1 MIIANRLKKTL
12 TLNNKIMNNTLNKL
26 TLLLFT
32 LFMFIPTGYS
42 QNNAAPGI
50 QLLMSPSSVQQGSTG
65 TLTATVG
72 NYGNK
77 TIVANSLKATISVG
91 ANTEILEIAPGSGWD
106 LLSLTSGSANTIQL
120 INTRDY
126 DQFELGRILLTVRGN
141 MVSEAD
147 VILGHIVYVTAKNQL
162 LCEDCPSD
170 SAPLN
175 ANQGNANS
183 TNDFDVE
190 LPQNMNN
197 AQTSLAVTCDQ
208 DLDSLVS
215 MLPSKVTVTTT
226 AKPGDDAY
234 FNLTINDSSGFL
246 SGTEI
251 PAWCADQD
259 LGLDNNETASFDVYS
274 SYDELPEGRFEKPE
288 NFDKVNWLL
297 NQTIIGEVSPNGL
310 GEYTFGHFQY
320 AIWLLIDDSVCQ
332 VCTFLTD
339 PTSTWNNDGN
349 DIAQAEEIRDLALAQ
364 GGGFTPDV
372 GELLAI
378 VLVPEGRQSV
388 IIGKEF
394 EEVPCDDW
402 LNKTLA
408 TETNERLYI
417 ENCGSYF
424 WELDGETYKKS
435 GVYKHET
442 INNEGDTHTTY
453 LNLTIDK
460 EKFVMYPVPFNQE
473 VFASYN
479 FCYDTNV
486 KVEILD
492 VKGTLIRSYIDSN
505 YIKGSKGVIRID
517 LSNEANQLYI
527 VKLTTAEEILF
538 KKIVSSS
545 TQRRN

>member
-1 MIIANRLKKTL
+1 
-12 TLNNKIMNNTLNKL
+12 MNNTLNKL
-26 TLLLFT
+26 ILLLFT
-32 LFMFIPTGYS
+32 LFMFIPKGYS
-42 QNNAAPGI
+42 QNNAGPGI
-50 QLLMSPSSVQQGSTG
+50 SILMSPSSVPQGSTG
-65 TLTATVG
+65 VLTALVG

-77 TIVANSLKATISVG
+77 TIVGNSLRVTISVG
-91 ANTEILEIAPGSGWD
+91 ANTEILEIAPGSDTGWD
-106 LLSLTSGSANTIQL
+106 LLSLTPGSANTIQL
-120 INTRDY
+120 TNSGDY
-126 DQFELGRILLTVRGN
+126 DPFELGSILLTVRGN
-141 MVSEAD
+141 EVSEYD
-147 VILGHIVYVTAKNQL
+147 LILGNIVYITAQNSL
-162 LCEDCPSD
+162 LCDNCP

-175 ANQGNANS
+175 AFQGNANS
-183 TNDFDVE
+183 SND
-190 LPQNMNN
+190 N

-215 MLPSKVTVTTT
+215 MLPKRVTVTTT

-234 FNLTINDSSGFL
+234 FNLTIDDSSGFL

-259 LGLDNNETASFDVYS
+259 LGLDNNETANFDVYS
-274 SYDELPEGRFEKPE
+274 TYGELPEGRFEKPE

-297 NQTIIGEVSPNGL
+297 NQSIIGQESENGL
-310 GEYTFGHFQY
+310 GEYTFGHIQY

-349 DIAQAEEIRDLALAQ
+349 DIEQAEEIRDLALVQ

-378 VLVPEGRQSV
+378 VLVPDGRQSV

-394 EEVPCDDW
+394 EALPCDNW
-402 LNKTLA
+402 RGKAA
-408 TETNERLYI
+408 TTKAKEKLDI
-417 ENCGSYF
+417 ENCGS
-424 WELDGETYKKS
+424 
-435 GVYKHET
+435 
-442 INNEGDTHTTY
+442 
-453 LNLTIDK
+453 DK
-460 EKFVMYPVPFNQE
+460 EKFKMYPVPFNQE
-473 VFASYN
+473 VFANYN

-486 KVEILD
+486 KVEIFD
-492 VKGTLIRSYIDSN
+492 VNGTLIRNYIDNN

-517 LSNEANQLYI
+517 LSRAANQFYI
-527 VKLTTAEEILF
+527 VKLTTAKEVLV